1 MIEKVACH
9 AYRVTDDD
17 VAAVRTASLS
27 EDQLFE
33 IVVCAATGQASRQ
46 CKAALDALASA
57 TGER

>member
-1 MIEKVACH
+1 M
-9 AYRVTDDD
+9 TDDD